1 MVFLSDNGLASGWGT
16 VLCRDTACI
25 MIKPLF
31 AWLLLCA
38 SLCIVQIKN
47 SLRPGQS
54 WLWSLRLS
62 APPQPKSSVPFYVP
76 TSSLFVSLPEV
87 FGHHSPSVSLSHSL
101 SLPFYSF
108 SDGRVF
114 HPWCVLNDSPSVW
127 QWFDMS
133 RCYINPLSSRMLKG
147 GKQDKEEAPVS
158 RSNTPPPHT
167 FTKPIPL
174 WSRTDMSERA
184 RPTLH
189 NKEGGAREQ
198 IIPTVSSSISL
209 STLHIRVPTLSC
221 SLLLII
227 SVKQQWWRIMSP
239 LPPP

>member
-1 MVFLSDNGLASGWGT
+1 MVFLSDNGLAGGWGT

-54 WLWSLRLS
+54 WLRSLRLS
-62 APPQPKSSVPFYVP
+62 APPQPKSSVPFYVL

-87 FGHHSPSVSLSHSL
+87 FGHHFPSVSLSHSL

-147 GKQDKEEAPVS
+147 SKQDKEGAPVS
-158 RSNTPPPHT
+158 RSNTPRPTHSQNQFHYDHGLICPSVPDRRSTIKKEVPGSKSYRQSLHPFPCLR
-167 FTKPIPL
+167 FTSEFPL
-174 WSRTDMSERA
+174 WA
-184 RPTLH
+184 AL
-189 NKEGGAREQ
+189 
-198 IIPTVSSSISL
+198 
-209 STLHIRVPTLSC
+209 C
-221 SLLLII
+221 C
-227 SVKQQWWRIMSP
+227 W
-239 LPPP
+239 